1 VWYLRGMLEA
11 ASTPPRDTPFDAEGA
26 ARSERVTPRDL
37 VLARVLTFG
46 TVATAFPVSALAV
59 FALGV
64 DRQQA
69 ADVLAVI
76 YSVGLV
82 LALSTSYWPLRG
94 LSTWTREARVE
105 SLVVAYLVMSYVT
118 HLSWELGWL
127 VLHDAIAASP
137 TAPWAY
143 VWWAYIDGGDIR
155 YANVEP
161 LLLAMETL
169 SVTNGIVGATA
180 MTRWLR
186 SGRTDR
192 AAVLVLAGTAAVHL
206 YSASLYY
213 LSEIFSGFPSVR
225 TTSFI
230 ATYFKFALAN
240 APWVVVP
247 FVVFAW
253 ARRTLA
259 PRAGEVSRA

>member
-1 VWYLRGMLEA
+1 MPDVA
-11 ASTPPRDTPFDAEGA
+11 PVSTRESPSGAEGV
-26 ARSERVTPRDL
+26 ARAPGSAPRDL
-37 VLARVLTFG
+37 VLARILTFG
-46 TVATAFPVSALAV
+46 TVAAAFPLSALAV
-59 FALGV
+59 FVFGV

-69 ADVLAVI
+69 ADVLAVV

-94 LSTWTREARVE
+94 VSAWTREARAE
-105 SLVVAYLVMSYVT
+105 SLVVAYLVMSYAT

-127 VLHDAIAASP
+127 VLHDAIARSP

-161 LLLAMETL
+161 LVLAMETL
-169 SVTNGIVGATA
+169 SVTNGVVGATA
-180 MTRWLR
+180 MIRWLR
-186 SGRTDR
+186 SSRTDR
-192 AAVLVLAGTAAVHL
+192 TAVLVLAGTAAVHL

-213 LSEIFSGFPSVR
+213 LTEIVAGFPSVR

-247 FVVFAW
+247 FFVFAW

-259 PRAGEVSRA
+259 PRDG